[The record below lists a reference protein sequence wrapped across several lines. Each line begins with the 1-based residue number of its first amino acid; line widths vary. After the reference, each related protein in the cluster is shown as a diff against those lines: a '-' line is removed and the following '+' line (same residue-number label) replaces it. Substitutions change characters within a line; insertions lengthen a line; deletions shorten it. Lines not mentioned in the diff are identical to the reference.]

1 MSELRF
7 RQAQRVDVDSIF
19 EMRNASANSLTK
31 LLGEGHWSGQARR
44 QSIRVRIDCGNPD
57 NPRKLTLYVAT
68 MNEFPV
74 GSVCV
79 SSFPPGFW
87 KRQYWREPCAV
98 ALGVFHLVVHPTYQR
113 KGIGRFLMQQVELIA
128 RSHGI
133 DYVRLD
139 AYSLN
144 PVSREFY
151 RSLGYEER
159 HSIDVRSVALVMME
173 KRLI

>member
-44 QSIRVRIDCGNPD
+44 QSIR
-57 NPRKLTLYVAT
+57 
-68 MNEFPV
+68 
-74 GSVCV
+74 VCV